1 VRVDCANA
9 ARKTAMSRT
18 DACLSTTVGRRAAAA
33 AVGFVFAVLPR
44 DAAAA
49 DAAAPPWWQ
58 PDSVYLQLGAAEQ
71 AHAAVAGLTWD
82 WDWRHDL
89 GCGVARGHWDVS
101 LGRWAVERERRT
113 STALVTQVGL
123 TPNLRIESRDA
134 VQPWFFEV
142 GIGLNA
148 VMPLYQSRDKRF
160 STRLNFGNH
169 VAVGRRYGE
178 HHAHE
183 WALRIEHF
191 SNAGIRHPNPGE
203 NFVQLRW
210 ARRF

>member
-1 VRVDCANA
+1 MLALRYLRPK
-9 ARKTAMSRT
+9 RKLVSVITLISVLGVM
-18 DACLSTTVGRRAAAA
+18 LGV
-33 AVGFVFAVLPR
+33 AVLVIVIAVMSGFDR
-44 DAAAA
+44 
-49 DAAAPPWWQ
+49 
-58 PDSVYLQLGAAEQ
+58 QLRTKLASYT
-71 AHAAVAGLTWD
+71 AH
-82 WDWRHDL
+82 
-89 GCGVARGHWDVS
+89 
-101 LGRWAVERERRT
+101 
-113 STALVTQVGL
+113 
-123 TPNLRIESRDA
+123 LRIESRDA